1 MRLLHTLL
9 LILAAPFK
17 LAGGVILYAVLDVA
31 DTGMAIRKLWR

>member
-17 LAGGVILYAVLDVA
+17 LVGGMLLYAVLDVA